1 MLSNFLFSQ
10 FSSHVLYEFNTC
22 VPLISSDLVFG
33 PPWEGGRAGFIME
46 SRVDM
51 HNPVIVTPHGKARHG
66 STSLQK
72 SLFPFNAAQ
81 LCHRLVVERYG
92 NPTPELE
99 KN

>member
-51 HNPVIVTPHGKARHG
+51 HNPVIVAPHGKARHG

-81 LCHRLVVERYG
+81 LCQTRCG
-92 NPTPELE
+92 AIW
-99 KN
+99 